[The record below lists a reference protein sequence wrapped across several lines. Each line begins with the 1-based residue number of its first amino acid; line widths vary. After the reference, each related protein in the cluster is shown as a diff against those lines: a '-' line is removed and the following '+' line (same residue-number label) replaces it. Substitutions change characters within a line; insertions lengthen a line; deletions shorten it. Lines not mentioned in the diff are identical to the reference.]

1 MPMNSVHQNY
11 AASSQRLAQI
21 QAARQIWID
30 GGRARHGAPADTT
43 STAPWIVNSWQR
55 CLSRGQQTHQHVAFD
70 PIPAQALRRTLDA
83 HQWLLQ
89 TAKPVLHDLGKA
101 IANTRYFAIL
111 TNAQGVVIDAH
122 GAIDRADRRAAL
134 ITRIGADLSEQCIGT
149 SAIGAALAEQRV
161 VWLHRGE
168 HFYADTSVYS
178 CAGAPLTGPDGQC
191 LGMLDVTGIECD
203 ERPELRHL
211 VAQSA
216 RSIENALT
224 RSLAHALLLHINWP
238 GAGLGDTGDGL
249 VCLGNE
255 GEITGMNPAARRM
268 LNAPTA
274 PGKAALHSSD
284 FFALPHAILFDAA
297 GRSPQP
303 LDLPLWSGL
312 RLQALALPANGSPAS
327 AARPL
332 KDQQAALIRQAVSQ
346 ARGNVA
352 EAARQLG
359 ISRATVYR
367 KLGRHRAAQG

>member
-1 MPMNSVHQNY
+1 MDLPGTIAITQPLRM
-11 AASSQRLAQI
+11 AQI
-21 QAARQIWID
+21 DAAR
-30 GGRARHGAPADTT
+30 RALLHGEQLPKAACVDPAQ
-43 STAPWIVNSWQR
+43 APWNSTPWIEDSWQR
-55 CLSRGQQTHQHVAFD
+55 CLARGLKPHTPVPFD
-70 PIPAQALRRTLDA
+70 PIPRQALRRTLEA

-89 TAKPVLHDLGKA
+89 SAKPVMQDLGKA

-122 GAIDRADRRAAL
+122 GVIDRTDRRAEL
-134 ITRIGADLSEQCIGT
+134 ITRIGADLSEQRIGT

-168 HFYADTSVYS
+168 HFFADTSVYS
-178 CAGAPLTGPDGQC
+178 CAGAPLTGPDGHC
-191 LGMLDVTGIECD
+191 LGMLDVTGIECA

-224 RSLAHALLLHINWP
+224 RSRPHALLLHINWP
-238 GAGLGDTGDGL
+238 GAGLGDTSDGL
-249 VCLGNE
+249 VCLSNE
-255 GEITGMNPAARRM
+255 GEVTGMNPAARRM
-268 LNAPTA
+268 LNAQTA
-274 PGKAALHSSD
+274 PGKATLHSSD
-284 FFALPHAILFDAA
+284 FFALPHAMLFDSA

-312 RLQALALPANGSPAS
+312 RLQALALPANDTS
-327 AARPL
+327 AATARPL
-332 KDQQAALIRQAVSQ
+332 KDQQAALIRQAVSR

-367 KLGRHRAAQG
+367 KLGKH